1 MQSNHPLRAGLLQPC
16 AAAVVLGGLLLVL
29 GMLPGPAYSAAI
41 DLNGTFSGNATIT
54 PTGTPGIYAESFTG
68 SGTDSIYGAFTATA
82 TSTVD
87 FSHPPSVTISNSML
101 SEVFMNGTLGGSSSG
116 SGTGNGSGAATFT
129 GDFMV
134 DDGTGVFAGYT
145 GDVSLSGTI
154 TLTGPTTASVSGTFA
169 GTLATPEPATMAL
182 AIVGLALLSRR
193 RAR

>member
-1 MQSNHPLRAGLLQPC
+1 
-16 AAAVVLGGLLLVL
+16 
-29 GMLPGPAYSAAI
+29 
-41 DLNGTFSGNATIT
+41 
-54 PTGTPGIYAESFTG
+54 
-68 SGTDSIYGAFTATA
+68 
-82 TSTVD
+82 
-87 FSHPPSVTISNSML
+87 
-101 SEVFMNGTLGGSSSG
+101 
-116 SGTGNGSGAATFT
+116 
-129 GDFMV
+129 MV